1 MNKTLI
7 TSAALSVL
15 AIAAAGT
22 AHAQSTVTLYGIADV
37 SVGRTEFTNGT
48 SVTGLGSSGITS
60 RGPRFGMRGT
70 EDLGGGMK
78 ASFQLEAG
86 YNLQDGVTSAN
97 SQLFN
102 RAAWA
107 GVEGGFGS
115 IRLGRQDSLTRMLAN
130 ANLSDITGETEL
142 STIDTTGSGT
152 SARPLIFN
160 FGSRLNNTLRYT
172 SQNMAG
178 LQVTVQSALGNKQT
192 ASTNGLMGIYG
203 SGPLRVGLVYE
214 YQDGQ
219 GVNALGRYN
228 QATSIGVS
236 YKLPMAT
243 LMAAYQNVDKFLI
256 STSTTGVGTF
266 GENNTTT
273 LAALIPVGKSTEV
286 RVQGSMATR
295 KQAGASLDYTK
306 IGASVR
312 YALSRR
318 TYVYG
323 YALDRDADAVA
334 ASATIRTSDI
344 GFGISHSF

>member
-1 MNKTLI
+1 MKTTVI
-7 TSAALSVL
+7 AAAALSAL
-15 AIAAAGT
+15 ATFAVGS
-22 AHAQSTVTLYGIADV
+22 AHAQSSVTLYGIADV
-37 SVGRTEFTNGT
+37 SMGRTEFTNGS

-60 RGPRFGMRGT
+60 RGPRFGLRGT

-107 GVEGGFGS
+107 GLEGGFGS
-115 IRLGRQDSLTRMLAN
+115 IRLGRQDSLTRMLAL

-142 STIDTTGSGT
+142 TTVDTLGSGS

-160 FGSRLNNTLRYT
+160 FGSRLNNTVRYAT
-172 SQNMAG
+172 KNMGG

-192 ASTNGLMGIYG
+192 ASTNGVMGIYG

-236 YKLPMAT
+236 YKTSVAT

-256 STSTTGVGTF
+256 STSSAGVGTF

-286 RVQGSMATR
+286 RLQGSMATR
-295 KQAGASLDYTK
+295 KQGATSLDYTK
-306 IGASVR
+306 FGASVR

-334 ASATIRTSDI
+334 SSATIRTSDV